1 MLINKDIP
9 AERCIGLLK
18 APHPR
23 VVLFP
28 RQHADGG
35 PRFLALAALYAPEH
49 SPRGEKGAAPTSG
62 DRQSRGMFRV
72 FVVVDS
78 TSKVAVGS
86 MSTGSVGSESAMA
99 AAAYSPPWAT
109 QALSLSNFRY
119 IWFRVNETW

>member
-1 MLINKDIP
+1 VLINKDIP

-86 MSTGSVGSESAMA
+86 MSTGRGLWGPSLRWL
-99 AAAYSPPWAT
+99 PPPI
-109 QALSLSNFRY
+109 LRPGRL
-119 IWFRVNETW
+119 EL